1 MYCKQCGTQL
11 QDGSAFCSACGAQ
24 QDVAPQNVAP
34 AAAPQDF
41 APQGDAPQN
50 APRRKKTALIV
61 TIAAVAL
68 VAVGL
73 VLFFLLRDN
82 GGDSLAPIKA
92 YISALETGD
101 YKRMKSAVPEAL
113 YEDRY
118 FEDDFYDAVEDL
130 DDEYGTSRKMTYKKL
145 GEEEAIEG
153 EDFEDWREEICDD
166 YDLSEKKLTAIH
178 EVMIQ
183 VDVEGSRGSDTLR
196 GTVLLFCYDGTW
208 YAIFD

>member
-34 AAAPQDF
+34 AAAPQGY
-41 APQGDAPQN
+41 APQGAAPQN

-73 VLFFLLRDN
+73 ALFFLLRDN

-92 YISALETGD
+92 YMSAYETGD
-101 YKRMKSAVPEAL
+101 YKRLKGAVPEAV
-113 YEDRY
+113 YEDSY
-118 FEDDFYDAVEDL
+118 FEDNFYDMVEEL
-130 DDEYGTSRKMTYKKL
+130 DDEYGTSRKITYEKL
-145 GEEEAIEG
+145 EEEVLEG
-153 EDFEDWREEICDD
+153 EDFEDCREGICDE

-178 EVMIQ
+178 SVRIQ
-183 VDVEGSRGSDTLR
+183 VDVEGSQGSDTLP
-196 GTVLLFCYDGTW
+196 GALILFCYNGTW
-208 YAIFD
+208 YALF

>member
-41 APQGDAPQN
+41 APQGAAPQN

-73 VLFFLLRDN
+73 TLFFLLRDN
-82 GGDSLAPIKA
+82 GGGSLAPIEA
-92 YISALETGD
+92 YLSACETGD
-101 YKRMKSAVPEAL
+101 YRYMKNVVPKSV
-113 YEDRY
+113 YEDPD
-118 FEDDFYDAVEDL
+118 FEDDFDDTVEEF
-130 DDEYGTSRKMTYKKL
+130 DDEFGTFRKITCERL
-145 GEEEAIEG
+145 EEETIKG
-153 EDFEDWREEICDD
+153 EDFEELREAICDR
-166 YDLSEKKLTAIH
+166 YDLLEKKLTAIH
-178 EVMIQ
+178 NVEIRLSI
-183 VDVEGSRGSDTLR
+183 EGSQESDTSKR
-196 GTVLLFCYDGTW
+196 TVIVYCYDGSW
-208 YAIFD
+208 YLAC

>member
-34 AAAPQDF
+34 AAAPQDS
-41 APQGDAPQN
+41 APQGAAPQN

-92 YISALETGD
+92 YMSAYETGD
-101 YKRMKSAVPEAL
+101 YRRLKGAVPEAV

-118 FEDDFYDAVEDL
+118 FEDDFYDAIEEL
-130 DDEYGTSRKMTYKKL
+130 DDEYGTTRKMTCKKL
-145 GEEEAIEG
+145 DEEALEG
-153 EDFEDWREEICDD
+153 EDFEELREVICDR
-166 YDLSEKKLTAIH
+166 YDLLEKKLTAIH
-178 EVMIQ
+178 NVEIRLSI
-183 VDVEGSRGSDTLR
+183 EGSQESDTSKR
-196 GTVLLFCYDGTW
+196 TVIVYCYDGSW
-208 YAIFD
+208 YLAC

>member
-41 APQGDAPQN
+41 APQGAAPQN

-73 VLFFLLRDN
+73 TLFFLLRDN
-82 GGDSLAPIKA
+82 GGGSLAPIEA
-92 YISALETGD
+92 YLSALETGD
-101 YKRMKSAVPEAL
+101 YKRIKGAVPEAV

-118 FEDDFYDAVEDL
+118 FEDDFYDAVEEL

-145 GEEEAIEG
+145 GEEEVIEG

-178 EVMIQ
+178 SVRIQ

-196 GTVLLFCYDGTW
+196 GTMILFCYDGTW